1 MYGDLSNKLIL
12 DAKRSSNL
20 SELPLYQTDL
30 IKDILKEIHDL
41 DRDIEYLQEQ
51 ESIQNSSSS
60 SEEEIK
66 INQCQIFVTHLC
78 LRRNKRCLLAYQYL
92 RASKIDEFCWLNIDP
107 ISNLDS
113 NSKFKSS
120 TSQNLNL
127 DNLSH
132 NELEYFK
139 NYQDLLIDYKSNF
152 PDIDLSGDLEPPTN
166 IFVDVRVLKDGGEVQ
181 TEYGVFNLIK
191 DSQFYVRKSDVER
204 LIQQEELALLGYQ
217 HYFPI
222 SGTLTISSTYP
233 LPKFN
238 KVSQL
243 VNSENEKHQL
253 NCTEFEI
260 LTATAFKIFQIEKI
274 EFAIIEVGL
283 GGRLDATNVLTPLN
297 GNGVVATGI
306 TKIGF
311 DHEGFLGNTLAAI
324 AGEKAGI
331 IKEQVP
337 VVIDST
343 NHQEALNV
351 IEKKAHDLNANLYYT
366 DKSLQLDSLLKK
378 SPLKGDYQYQ
388 NLGIALKIIDL
399 IKSRF
404 HLPIPSKSIDLGI
417 SKTNWPGRLQSVEI
431 PNKDLTVL
439 IDGAHNESAAIE
451 LGKYL
456 ANLRVANP
464 GIILV
469 VALTKGKSIENL
481 LKHISDKDNDTLIAT
496 GFSTPDNMPWV
507 SSFPIDEL
515 QQRAQS
521 YINDIRLVEPD
532 LDSIFNYICQLRKDG
547 DNREVVICGSLYLCS
562 DVLRYVN

>member
-1 MYGDLSNKLIL
+1 MIDLGLARISTLLSHLGNPHHLFKSVHIAGTNGKGSTVAYISSIL
-12 DAKRSSNL
+12 TN
-20 SELPLYQTDL
+20 
-30 IKDILKEIHDL
+30 
-41 DRDIEYLQEQ
+41 
-51 ESIQNSSSS
+51 
-60 SEEEIK
+60 
-66 INQCQIFVTHLC
+66 
-78 LRRNKRCLLAYQYL
+78 
-92 RASKIDEFCWLNIDP
+92 SKITNGCFNSPHLLYYNDC
-107 ISNLDS
+107 ISIN
-113 NSKFKSS
+113 NK
-120 TSQNLNL
+120 
-127 DNLSH
+127 
-132 NELEYFK
+132 
-139 NYQDLLIDYKSNF
+139 
-152 PDIDLSGDLEPPTN
+152 
-166 IFVDVRVLKDGGEVQ
+166 
-181 TEYGVFNLIK
+181 
-191 DSQFYVRKSDVER
+191 
-204 LIQQEELALLGYQ
+204 A
-217 HYFPI
+217 
-222 SGTLTISSTYP
+222 YP

-311 DHEGFLGNTLAAI
+311 DHEGFLGNTLTAI

-337 VVIDST
+337 VVVDST

-481 LKHISDKDNDTLIAT
+481 LKHISDKDNDTLIPT

>member
-139 NYQDLLIDYKSNF
+139 NYQDLLIDFKSNF

-204 LIQQEELALLGYQ
+204 LIQQGYLQ
-217 HYFPI
+217 
-222 SGTLTISSTYP
+222 
-233 LPKFN
+233 
-238 KVSQL
+238 
-243 VNSENEKHQL
+243 
-253 NCTEFEI
+253 EI
-260 LTATAFKIFQIEKI
+260 
-274 EFAIIEVGL
+274 
-283 GGRLDATNVLTPLN
+283 
-297 GNGVVATGI
+297 
-306 TKIGF
+306 
-311 DHEGFLGNTLAAI
+311 
-324 AGEKAGI
+324 
-331 IKEQVP
+331 
-337 VVIDST
+337 
-343 NHQEALNV
+343 
-351 IEKKAHDLNANLYYT
+351 
-366 DKSLQLDSLLKK
+366 
-378 SPLKGDYQYQ
+378 
-388 NLGIALKIIDL
+388 
-399 IKSRF
+399 
-404 HLPIPSKSIDLGI
+404 
-417 SKTNWPGRLQSVEI
+417 
-431 PNKDLTVL
+431 
-439 IDGAHNESAAIE
+439 
-451 LGKYL
+451 
-456 ANLRVANP
+456 
-464 GIILV
+464 
-469 VALTKGKSIENL
+469 
-481 LKHISDKDNDTLIAT
+481 
-496 GFSTPDNMPWV
+496 
-507 SSFPIDEL
+507 
-515 QQRAQS
+515 
-521 YINDIRLVEPD
+521 
-532 LDSIFNYICQLRKDG
+532 
-547 DNREVVICGSLYLCS
+547 
-562 DVLRYVN
+562 